1 MKKELDLKTF
11 KEKTYMFVSK
21 EKYFKAQN
29 EMVKFVEDL
38 IDTFTKQKMDI
49 LKQMHEADIWYE
61 HTQSSKQNELENFFL
76 DTQE

>member
-1 MKKELDLKTF
+1 MKKDLDLKNF
-11 KEKTYMFVSK
+11 KEKTYMFISK

-29 EMVKFVEDL
+29 DMVKFVEDL

-49 LKQMHEADIWYE
+49 LKQMHEAETWYKYNNSNKE
-61 HTQSSKQNELENFFL
+61 NEIENFFL